1 MKVLSKIADRVS
13 CESSI
18 CELSIPREHVDGSM
32 LRIEVQRLAESTSS
46 SEKFEPR
53 DVHELCGP
61 HDAESCSAERN
72 LGDASGGEWRRD
84 RGAESG
90 TDVAEFDVWGVALE
104 VTFTGATKKGTSA
117 PNFGRLN
124 TGGKGG

>member
-1 MKVLSKIADRVS
+1 MKVLSKIADRLS
-13 CESSI
+13 CENSI
-18 CELSIPREHVDGSM
+18 CELPIPREHVDGSM

-72 LGDASGGEWRRD
+72 LGDASGGERGVATEGQD
-84 RGAESG
+84 RG
-90 TDVAEFDVWGVALE
+90 
-104 VTFTGATKKGTSA
+104 
-117 PNFGRLN
+117 PRL
-124 TGGKGG
+124 